1 MGTRKWVEEVLMAL
15 VEERVRWL
23 GGIDNLNITLVDLKF
38 QKLKAFILNLH
49 ILEILYTLLVA

>member
-15 VEERVRWL
+15 VEERVL
-23 GGIDNLNITLVDLKF
+23 GGVDDLNITLVDLKF

-49 ILEILYTLLVA
+49 VLELLFTLLVA